1 VSAVRSREP
10 EVDRLGREAFINL
23 FLASGRY
30 TDEVEATC
38 KTEGLTMSHYTV
50 LWVVCLS
57 DDAAAVPMRTV
68 ADGLLTRAA
77 DATRLVDRLTRDG
90 YVTRANSD
98 ADRRVVLVRPTRSG
112 RSVFQR
118 LTKKIKTLH
127 RSQWSALSQSE
138 LRELRRL
145 LVKSLWGDEAAE
157 SRHPLEARPPI

>member
-1 VSAVRSREP
+1 MSAVRSREP

-57 DDAAAVPMRTV
+57 DDAAAVSMRTV

-77 DATRLVDRLTRDG
+77 DATRLVDRLTAG
-90 YVTRANSD
+90 
-98 ADRRVVLVRPTRSG
+98 PG
-112 RSVFQR
+112 EF
-118 LTKKIKTLH
+118 
-127 RSQWSALSQSE
+127 
-138 LRELRRL
+138 
-145 LVKSLWGDEAAE
+145 
-157 SRHPLEARPPI
+157 